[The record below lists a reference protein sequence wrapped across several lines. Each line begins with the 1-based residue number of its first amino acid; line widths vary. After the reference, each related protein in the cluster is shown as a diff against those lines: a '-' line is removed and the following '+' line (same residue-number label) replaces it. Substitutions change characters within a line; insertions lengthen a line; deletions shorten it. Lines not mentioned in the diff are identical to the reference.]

1 MLAHDGSR
9 NPWQHIRSSGAFG
22 DARAFVK
29 GGALKQS
36 RAAHSR
42 LGIQAPNLEVAWSL
56 EVLRCGSGT
65 ARPGQHRAGHLHP
78 SFPSSQ
84 LPEGKERQ
92 RLITATDDFFHGNR
106 CLLQSTGCLG
116 AELDPTSSDCHCC
129 CYLYSCFSSRLPLH
143 PCCRNSALQPC
154 PVPSK
159 GIPETR
165 ASW

>member
-1 MLAHDGSR
+1 MEAEPGR
-9 NPWQHIRSSGAFG
+9 NPWQHIRSLGAFE

-29 GGALKQS
+29 GVALKQS

-42 LGIQAPNLEVAWSL
+42 AD
-56 EVLRCGSGT
+56 RCFVFGSGT
-65 ARPGQHRAGHLHP
+65 ARPDQQHISHLHP
-78 SFPSSQ
+78 SFPSFQ
-84 LPEGKERQ
+84 LPQGKERQ

-106 CLLQSTGCLG
+106 CLLQPTGCLG

-129 CYLYSCFSSRLPLH
+129 RYLHSCFSSRLPLH

-154 PVPSK
+154 PAPSK
-159 GIPETR
+159 GICETR